1 MNNLV
6 VSDLGGHRRSVS
18 TLQISH
24 ISKYFTYH
32 VIITVVTS
40 RTSFL
45 AQMHKKNVH

>member
-6 VSDLGGHRRSVS
+6 VQTWVATVVLFS

-24 ISKYFTYH
+24 ISKFFTYH

-45 AQMHKKNVH
+45 A